1 MDLVVK
7 LDMFEGPMDLLLH
20 LIRKAEI
27 KIEEIFVSRITEQ
40 YLSIVQEAKKLDMD
54 VAGEFIT
61 MAAMLLEIKSRSL
74 LPKPVVEEEEEDYID
89 PEELLIRQLQLYNL
103 FKEATDDMRSLEQEG
118 TSHRYKLPEEILPP
132 APELDLTGVTV
143 QTLCDAFSALLL
155 RKTSEEPQKVNER
168 VVHRDMFTV
177 PDRIA
182 YLRRTL
188 RKKGSVRFFELFD
201 DASTREQIVVT
212 FMAMLEMM
220 RLGRIGVSQK
230 DTFSDIMLN
239 WKEPTEMEHAN

>member
-40 YLSIVQEAKKLDMD
+40 YLAIVQEAKKLDMD

-61 MAAMLLEIKSRSL
+61 MAATLLEIKSRSL
-74 LPKPVVEEEEEDYID
+74 LPKPVAEENEEDYID

-103 FKEATDDMRSLEQEG
+103 FKEATDDMRTLEQEG

-155 RKTSEEPQKVNER
+155 RKTSQEPEKTRER
-168 VVHRDMFTV
+168 MIHRDMFTV
-177 PDRIA
+177 PDRMA
-182 YLRRTL
+182 FLRRTL
-188 RKKGSVRFFELFD
+188 RKRGTMKFVELFD

-212 FMAMLEMM
+212 FIAMLEMM
-220 RLGRIGVSQK
+220 RHGRIAVTQK
-230 DTFSDIMLN
+230 DTFSDIMLD
-239 WKEPTEMEHAN
+239 WKEHTESEHAN